1 VQLSKL
7 LFLARQPQGAS
18 HLALD
23 RSANPAAENGG
34 GQMTRKPSEVAPAFA
49 TRRLAFD
56 LDLMP
61 LRFEALP
68 LSKVVN
74 WFLTESSVY
83 FKPSRPWGL
92 PTILQVEPTSRCNLQ
107 CRICPVG
114 TGLERPAG
122 DMDLA
127 LFQRIVDE
135 LRDSLLVMMFWDW
148 GEPFLNPRAY
158 DMIRYARRAGVKVVS
173 STNGHVFAA
182 GEQAREAVESG
193 LDVLVFSVDGISQET
208 YQHFRRKGRLDTVL
222 EGIRRVVA
230 EKRRSGSRT
239 PIVNLRFIVMQHGE
253 HEVPLL
259 REFAQ
264 GLGVDVLTLR
274 KFHFVPGTTEGRGP
288 EAEARDRAGG
298 GLVPRQ
304 SRFQLPLLA
313 QDTKTPARAARNP
326 CRNLWNCPTVHWD
339 GTVCSCFMDFN
350 ERRPLGSLR
359 QDSFKAIWRGDRYR
373 NLRREF
379 RRRWQQLPLCGEC
392 ASGFEGGDVGREA
405 NAEAV
410 FFTEGG

>member
-1 VQLSKL
+1 
-7 LFLARQPQGAS
+7 
-18 HLALD
+18 
-23 RSANPAAENGG
+23 
-34 GQMTRKPSEVAPAFA
+34 
-49 TRRLAFD
+49 
-56 LDLMP
+56 LDLVP
-61 LRFEALP
+61 LRTDSLP
-68 LSKVVN
+68 LAKLAN

-92 PTILQVEPTSRCNLQ
+92 PTILQVEPTSRCNLR
-107 CRICPVG
+107 CLICPVG

-127 LFQRIVDE
+127 LFQGIVDE
-135 LRDSLLVMMFWDW
+135 LRNSLLLIMFWDW

-158 DMIRYARRAGVKVVS
+158 DMIRYARRAGIKVVS
-173 STNGHVFAA
+173 STNGHVFAD
-182 GEQAREAVESG
+182 GDQAREVVESG

-222 EGIRRVVA
+222 EGVRRVVA
-230 EKRRSGSRT
+230 EKRRSRSPT
-239 PIVNLRFIVMQHGE
+239 PIVNLRFIVMQHCE

-264 GLGVDVLTLR
+264 RLGVDVLTLR
-274 KFHFVPGTTEGRGP
+274 KLHFVPGTTEGRNP
-288 EAEARDRAGG
+288 EAEARGGAGA
-298 GLVPRQ
+298 GLVPRGP
-304 SRFQLPLLA
+304 RFQLPPLA
-313 QDTKTPARAARNP
+313 PDTRTPVRAARNP

-339 GTVCSCFMDFN
+339 GAVCSCFMDYN

-359 QDSFKAIWRGDRYR
+359 EASFRAIWYGDRYR

-379 RRRWQQLPLCGEC
+379 RRHWRRLPLCGEC

-410 FFTEGG
+410 FFTQGG